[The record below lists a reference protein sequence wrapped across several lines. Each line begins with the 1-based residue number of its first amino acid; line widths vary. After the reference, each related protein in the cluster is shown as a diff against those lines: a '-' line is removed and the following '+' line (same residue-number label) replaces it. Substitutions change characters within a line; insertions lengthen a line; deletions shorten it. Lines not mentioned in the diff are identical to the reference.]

1 MAHWCRNSDL
11 SEALTVGI
19 SGGIRYKTLLY
30 EKNRDSK
37 TEKKAFTFTLHTI
50 DRYRERERGRGGKRE
65 RERKKENERQREIG
79 CLCSSPPS
87 AMKLRDVPQR
97 KVVLSR
103 RNQVFASAEVA
114 NILTGELD
122 LIIYDQSSDDEIEDP
137 SFVVER

>member
-30 EKNRDSK
+30 EKNRDRK

-65 RERKKENERQREIG
+65 REREREKERERETEGDRLFVFLPTVRHEATRRPATKS
-79 CLCSSPPS
+79 CSIEEKPS
-87 AMKLRDVPQR
+87 VC
-97 KVVLSR
+97 VSR
-103 RNQVFASAEVA
+103 GSQHSHWR
-114 NILTGELD
+114 TR
-122 LIIYDQSSDDEIEDP
+122 SDHL
-137 SFVVER
+137 